1 MLSLGVDGG
10 GPRKGLDVVLL
21 NEDIQ
26 VLDSRRRVAS
36 TDLIRQIQ
44 LWNPD
49 VIAIDSPPAWATGAE
64 RKTETEVR
72 RRGFHLYQTPW
83 QEEKKSH
90 KFYGW
95 MLQGFLAHAP
105 AQEAGYPLFAGGT
118 SVFGQTLEAFPNAT
132 AGVLSGGLRT
142 SNLDK
147 KIWRRRILNAHV
159 PDSRCSRGGSGR
171 RRTRSAHRPHVSRG
185 LLLLPWRTARG
196 SHRAPFCKAGSSR
209 EGCLS
214 ERQSVPHRQLA

>member
-1 MLSLGVDGG
+1 MLSLGVDVG

-26 VLDSRRRVAS
+26 VLDYRRRVAS

-95 MLQGFLAHAP
+95 MLQGFLAHAS
-105 AQEAGYPLFAGGT
+105 AQEAGYPLFGGGT
-118 SVFGQTLEAFPNAT
+118 SVFGQTLEVFPNAT

-147 KIWRRRILNAHV
+147 KIWRRRILDAHV
-159 PDSRCSRGGSGR
+159 PDSRML
-171 RRTRSAHRPHVSRG
+171 TSADQVDAG
-185 LLLLPWRTARG
+185 LAALTGLMALEG
-196 SHRAPFCKAGSSR
+196 CFCYLGEPR
-209 EGCLS
+209 EGVIVLPCA
-214 ERQSVPHRQLA
+214 RQDLLAKYV